1 MLPKL
6 HLAKKRYLWNSL
18 TSWKHSIICK
28 NGLQIHFQTL
38 WIFISNNTIS
48 DQINLS
54 GLIFSIA
61 MMNLDFIFQI
71 RETNSNYYSQSRSR
85 SVAPTSL
92 EENNLVNYYAGY
104 VGRSK
109 YSQQRELSSTPE
121 FDTSNN
127 KVFTVPTLKNILV
140 CCLDC
145 QVQYFVSELLFY
157 LFLNTGKERKS

>member
-1 MLPKL
+1 
-6 HLAKKRYLWNSL
+6 
-18 TSWKHSIICK
+18 
-28 NGLQIHFQTL
+28 
-38 WIFISNNTIS
+38 
-48 DQINLS
+48 
-54 GLIFSIA
+54 

-127 KVFTVPTLKNILV
+127 KVFTVPTLKNMLV